1 MQSLC
6 ISLEGRSGD
15 RTAESGDAGTFG
27 RFGQV
32 PQLVV
37 ECGDPHSSWPEF
49 HLAHLRKGLQELDAS
64 LHREGKR
71 LFCLK
76 DQRFQ
81 VQEIPVTSWSLP
93 ADPGPLVVRCL
104 THQRPGAVRFFLDMV
119 TRWLNPSRTLS
130 IQSAYGCEFRFADQP
145 DRLWIWMELVVRIE
159 TAEELLS
166 VERLLP
172 LLKKELHLGLQS
184 SAHASR
190 FLEMKGMN
198 LDEKV
203 IAIQE
208 RITHLMASR
217 PQQFSAD
224 LMNEAQF
231 FLAASKEEFKTAHRA
246 RHLTRLILTSYYFR
260 RLAKLQSGRGGRRGV
275 QVKILPTVIQEG
287 ASARPA
293 LGIMVGIFPMATHE
307 RFDEAHL
314 LAAVRHLL
322 PQAEPVPGSFLI
334 RAGRPSGLCVVYL
347 DIVNGNDDFS
357 LGDRSLLRR
366 QLVGVVRQS
375 IAELVPSMFAP
386 RNEEEVMRHIVT
398 LSQQLKYVTDAPQ
411 VVVSFE
417 RQTGAELVFTVVVLR
432 LQRGGNRPIDGVL
445 ESCSSLVG
453 EWALERRRMVGLLRK
468 RHPKEA
474 SILRVTLP
482 SSPFLRQDHTVDL
495 VKARMAVSQD
505 LEKILG
511 LFRDYN
517 GGMLQQ
523 QHLVLEEVR
532 GILGEM
538 TPIDSDY
545 LEHFFH
551 AIAPGER
558 RTLLRADLIG
568 LWFRAFQ
575 ELRAEAEKMPDQP
588 HLRYTTSN
596 DVCWVLALCP
606 DSHLSKAFNEVKPLV
621 AQDRDSVH
629 LQLALPGCMLHGV
642 MTMSGNGMLRNALQ
656 TVFLNR

>member
-1 MQSLC
+1 MGTSQFCETGTVNRSADWPRL
-6 ISLEGRSGD
+6 LVDGRD
-15 RTAESGDAGTFG
+15 
-27 RFGQV
+27 
-32 PQLVV
+32 
-37 ECGDPHSSWPEF
+37 DPSSWPEF
-49 HLAHLRKGLQELDAS
+49 HLAHLQRGLKELD
-64 LHREGKR
+64 LCMRQEGNQ
-71 LFCLK
+71 LFFSK

-81 VQEIPVTSWSLP
+81 VQAGPVTSWSLP
-93 ADPGPLVVRCL
+93 PEPGSLVVRCL
-104 THQRPGAVRFFLDMV
+104 AHQRPGAVRFFLDMV
-119 TRWLNPSRTLS
+119 TRWLNPSRTLG

-145 DRLWIWMELVVRIE
+145 DRLWILMELVVRIE
-159 TAEELLS
+159 TPEELVS

-172 LLKKELHLGLQS
+172 LLRKELHLGLQS

-208 RITHLMASR
+208 RITHLMSSR
-217 PQQFSAD
+217 PRHFSAD

-231 FLAASKEEFKTAHRA
+231 FLAASKEEFKNAHRA

-260 RLAKLQSGRGGRRGV
+260 RLAKLHSGRGGRRGV
-275 QVKILPTVIQEG
+275 QVKVLPTVIQEG
-287 ASARPA
+287 ECARSA
-293 LGIMVGIFPMATHE
+293 LGVMVGIFPMASHE

-314 LAAVRHLL
+314 LAAVRRLL
-322 PQAEPVPGSFLI
+322 PQSEPVNGSFLVRI
-334 RAGRPSGLCVVYL
+334 GRPSGLCVVYV
-347 DIVNGNDDFS
+347 DIVSADKDFS
-357 LGDRSLLRR
+357 LSDRSLLRR
-366 QLVGVVRQS
+366 QLGGVVRQS
-375 IAELVPSMFAP
+375 IAELVPPMFAP

-398 LSQQLKYVTDAPQ
+398 LSQQLRYVTDAPQ
-411 VVVSFE
+411 VIVSFE
-417 RQTGAELVFTVVVLR
+417 RQTGAELVFTVIVLR
-432 LQRGGNRPIDGVL
+432 LQRGGHRAIDDVL

-523 QHLVLEEVR
+523 QRLVLEEVR

-538 TPIDSDY
+538 SPIDSDY

-558 RTLLRADLIG
+558 RALLRADLIAV
-568 LWFRAFQ
+568 WFRAFQ
-575 ELRAEAEKMPDQP
+575 ELQAEAEKLPDQP
-588 HLRYTTSN
+588 YMRYASSN
-596 DVCWVLALCP
+596 DVCWVLTRCP
-606 DSHLSKAFNEVKPLV
+606 DSHLSKAFNEVRPLV

-642 MTMSGNGMLRNALQ
+642 MTMSGNGVLRNALQ
-656 TVFLNR
+656 TVFLKR